1 MSTHF
6 HCDDTE
12 TLVAYLYDDID
23 PVMREAVAR
32 HLPGCARCRDEV
44 AALGGVRQVLSEW
57 TPPTPAL
64 RFTVVPEAAVPN
76 VVTPRV
82 AAWQSVP
89 RWAQAI
95 AAMLALAVGA
105 SVANVQVR
113 HDAAGW
119 TVTTGWIAPAPGATA
134 AATAPGSEA
143 AWRPALAS
151 LEESL
156 RREFAARPAVVAPVQ
171 VATAAAPAATSD
183 SAETLA
189 RVRALVE
196 ASEKRQQQELAL
208 RLTQFV
214 RDVELQ
220 RRADLVKINQGLGQL
235 EGRTGAEVER
245 QREAINYLIRAGLR
259 PQQ

>member
-23 PVMREAVAR
+23 PVMRDAVAR
-32 HLPGCARCRDEV
+32 HLTGCARCRDEV

-57 TPPTPAL
+57 TPPSPAL
-64 RFTVVPEAAVPN
+64 RFTVVPEDAVSN
-76 VVTPRV
+76 VVRPPV
-82 AAWQSVP
+82 SAWQSVP

-119 TVTTGWIAPAPGATA
+119 TVSTGWMSPTPSATA
-134 AATAPGSEA
+134 AAAPGAEA

-156 RREFAARPAVVAPVQ
+156 RREFAARPALVAPVQ
-171 VATAAAPAATSD
+171 VTTAAAPAAASD

-189 RVRALVE
+189 RVRALIE
-196 ASEKRQQQELAL
+196 SSEKRQQQELAL

>member
-23 PVMREAVAR
+23 PVRRDAVAR
-32 HLPGCARCRDEV
+32 HLAGCARCRDEV
-44 AALGGVRQVLSEW
+44 AALGGVRQVLSAW
-57 TPPTPAL
+57 TPPAPAL
-64 RFTVVPEAAVPN
+64 RFTVVPESAVSN
-76 VVTPRV
+76 VTTPQV
-82 AAWQSVP
+82 SAWQAVP

-95 AAMLALAVGA
+95 AATLALAVAA

-113 HDAAGW
+113 RDAGGW
-119 TVTTGWIAPAPGATA
+119 TVSTGWMAPAPGGA
-134 AATAPGSEA
+134 AAAGA
-143 AWRPALAS
+143 ADAWRPALAS
-151 LEESL
+151 LGDSL
-156 RREFAARPAVVAPVQ
+156 RREFSARPALVAPVQ
-171 VATAAAPAATSD
+171 QVATAPAASPASD
-183 SAETLA
+183 AETLA
-189 RVRALVE
+189 RVRGLIE

-214 RDVELQ
+214 RDVEMQ
-220 RRADLVKINQGLGQL
+220 RRADLVKINQGFGQL

-259 PQQ
+259 PPQ